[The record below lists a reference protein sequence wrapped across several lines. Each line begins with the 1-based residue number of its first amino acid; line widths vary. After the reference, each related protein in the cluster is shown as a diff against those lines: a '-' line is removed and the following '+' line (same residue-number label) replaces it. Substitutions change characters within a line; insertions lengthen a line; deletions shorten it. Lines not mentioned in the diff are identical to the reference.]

1 MQQVAASKQMKYTA
15 LCNRLLRLL
24 TPFCRALWMPRG
36 SMGVTWKKNQGRKNV
51 RCGKLDKGTVSVESL
66 SWKEQEEYLEM
77 ITVCWLLFMLF
88 LWHLLLATEPGKAVV
103 WLDFAAVVH
112 LVTETQILRF
122 GPPTASMC
130 LKAEATWVR
139 GLSHE
144 AGAQMDT
151 CEIPKYL

>member
-1 MQQVAASKQMKYTA
+1 M
-15 LCNRLLRLL
+15 
-24 TPFCRALWMPRG
+24 
-36 SMGVTWKKNQGRKNV
+36 
-51 RCGKLDKGTVSVESL
+51 ESL

-88 LWHLLLATEPGKAVV
+88 LWHLLLATELGKAVV

-112 LVTETQILRF
+112 LVRETQILKF
-122 GPPTASMC
+122 GPPTASTC

-139 GLSHE
+139 GLYHE